1 MRTKAPFTLPLRC
14 ARCQGEVTLQ
24 MTAKLLNPP
33 NDRQWWACP
42 YCQKRNDGTFPYKV
56 VWATKGS
63 GVGSKG

>member
-1 MRTKAPFTLPLRC
+1 
-14 ARCQGEVTLQ
+14 